1 MMDYSG
7 FLFANRYH
15 TSHGLGSHYRSHYI
29 CIDASPRGYSNGRGS
44 ANDDYGRLYPVEIQ
58 CSGIP
63 CPPYKAYREVT
74 CAQCSKNI
82 TLCPS
87 YTVNATCFV
96 SCPPGTYGDAMK
108 NCQPCHPLCN
118 QSEGC
123 TGPGKAHCVRCAFV
137 TVVDGGEKRCE
148 SSCPA
153 GFLRT
158 VNDTCVFSTLGM
170 CMFVRSFTGDFF
182 RWCLY
187 PQAVDAGM
195 V

>member
-1 MMDYSG
+1 MQHGSNACPVGYMMDYSG

-15 TSHGLGSHYRSHYI
+15 TSSSLGNHYRSQYV
-29 CIDASPRGYSNGRGS
+29 CIDFTPQYYYNGRS
-44 ANDDYGRLYPVEIQ
+44 NSDDNYGRLYPVEIK

-63 CPPYKAYREVT
+63 CPPYRAHREVT

-82 TLCPS
+82 TYCPG
-87 YTVNATCFV
+87 YTVNGTCFV

-123 TGPGKAHCVRCAFV
+123 TGPEKTHCDRCAFV
-137 TVVDGGEKRCE
+137 TIVYHGERLCE
-148 SSCPA
+148 TTCPA

-158 VNDTCVFSTLGM
+158 VNDT
-170 CMFVRSFTGDFF
+170 
-182 RWCLY
+182 
-187 PQAVDAGM
+187 
-195 V
+195 